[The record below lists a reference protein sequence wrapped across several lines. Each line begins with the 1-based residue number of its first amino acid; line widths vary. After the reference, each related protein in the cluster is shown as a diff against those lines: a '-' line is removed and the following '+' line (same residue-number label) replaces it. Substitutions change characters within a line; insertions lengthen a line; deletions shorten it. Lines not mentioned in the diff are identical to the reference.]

1 MRIFLFMVIG
11 LCLFASDATLEIVK
25 SADNRP
31 GIALQDASTFGND
44 LVKQKFFKLIVGD
57 LKVSAHFKVD
67 STYRYSEYES
77 IVDPMLKSGDYL
89 IRYRFRE
96 GSSQALF
103 MDMRAYALPAADIIY
118 ERSYRV
124 TNRARYPFLVHQAII
139 DFNDFLKMPSVAW
152 MKRYVIFSEYTKPKH
167 SDIVVADYTL
177 TYRKTLVS
185 GGLNIF
191 PKWADRQQRGIYYTK
206 IGRLRPILYYYNIY
220 TGKQHKV
227 ASSDGML
234 VCSDVS
240 RDGKRLLLTMAPNG
254 QPDVYQY
261 DTTSGLKQRLT
272 FYPGIDVSANYIDGE
287 KRIVFVSDRLGY
299 PNIFASK
306 IGSRAVEQI
315 VFHGKNNNACSAH
328 GKYIVYSSRESD
340 NAFSSNTFNLY
351 LISTQTDYIRRLTAS
366 GVNQFPK
373 FSDDG
378 ESVIYIKHY
387 ASQSALG
394 IIRLDYNEGFLFP
407 LKGRRIQSI
416 DW

>member
-1 MRIFLFMVIG
+1 MRIFLLMMLG
-11 LCLFASDATLEIVK
+11 LFLYGSDATLEIIK

-31 GIALQDASTFGND
+31 NVVMQDASTFGND
-44 LVKQKFFKLIVGD
+44 LIKQKFFRLLVGD
-57 LKVSAHFKVD
+57 FKVSAHFKVD
-67 STYRYSEYES
+67 ATYRQAGYEDM
-77 IVDPMLKSGDYL
+77 VDPMLKSSDYL
-89 IRYRFRE
+89 VRYRFRE
-96 GSSQALF
+96 GEGQALF

-124 TNRARYPFLVHQAII
+124 ANRARYPFLIHQALI

-152 MKRYVIFSEYTKPKH
+152 MKRYVVFSEYTRPKNA
-167 SDIVVADYTL
+167 DIVVADYTL

-191 PKWADRQQRGIYYTK
+191 PKWADRQQQGIYYTK
-206 IGRLRPILYYYNIY
+206 VGKRRPVLYHFNIY
-220 TGKQHKV
+220 TGQQRKV
-227 ASSDGML
+227 ATSDGML

-240 RDGKRLLLTMAPNG
+240 RDGRRLLLTMAPDG
-254 QPDVYQY
+254 QPDIYQY
-261 DTTSGLKQRLT
+261 DTTSGMKQRLT
-272 FYPGIDVSANYIDGE
+272 FYSGIDVSAQYIDGE
-287 KRIVFVSDRLGY
+287 RRIVFVSDRLGY

-306 IGSRAVEQI
+306 IGSRAVQQL

-340 NAFSSNTFNLY
+340 NAFSANTFNLY

-378 ESVIYIKHY
+378 ESVMYIKHY